1 MLMITIIIAII
12 IISFLVKRWKDEV
25 KTLNE
30 EKEYLKADLNS
41 YMDSIEANNIL
52 WQKRVE
58 SLTERLEVLSE
69 INKTLINKTT
79 AAEEKVVVNVSSDE
93 GNITVSDVGSE
104 KKNAR
109 RGRKPGN
116 KRPYYK
122 KKVKTK
128 DQ

>member
-30 EKEYLKADLNS
+30 EKESLENELHS
-41 YMDSIEANNIL
+41 YMDSISANNTI

-69 INKTLINKTT
+69 INKTLVNKTT

-109 RGRKPGN
+109 KVRKPGN